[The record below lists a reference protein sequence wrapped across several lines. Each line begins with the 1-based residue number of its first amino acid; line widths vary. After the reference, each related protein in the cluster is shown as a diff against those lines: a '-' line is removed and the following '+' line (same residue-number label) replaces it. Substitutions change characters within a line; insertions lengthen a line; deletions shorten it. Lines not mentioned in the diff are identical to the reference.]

1 MKKILLC
8 FAGGTALDVLIVDD
22 DLYNLKLTSFLLED
36 SGYNV
41 IKASN
46 GSDALRAI
54 QDQELD
60 IILLDVE
67 MPQINGF
74 DLCREIRCVSS
85 VPIIFVSGRD
95 QLQDRVMGLQM
106 GADDYLTKPF
116 EPLELLARM
125 GAVLRRWKMSLEA
138 QSAKISQ
145 NGITLDPLTHIV
157 TFGDNQTRDLTP
169 IEFRLLY
176 YLMQN
181 AGRILST
188 DQILDNV
195 WGYTDQSGRNLV
207 AVYIRRLR
215 SKFEAASEARERIRT
230 VTKIGYCFDA

>member
-1 MKKILLC
+1 M
-8 FAGGTALDVLIVDD
+8 DVLIADD
-22 DLYNLKLTSFLLED
+22 DPYNLRLTSFLLED
-36 SGYNV
+36 AGYKVVKTN
-41 IKASN
+41 N
-46 GSDALRAI
+46 GAEALAAI
-54 QDQELD
+54 QEQEFD

-74 DLCREIRCVSS
+74 DVCREIRRIST

-95 QLQDRVMGLQM
+95 QLQDRVMGLQI

-125 GAVLRRWKMSLEA
+125 GAVVRRWKMSLGP
-138 QSAKISQ
+138 QDTKISQ
-145 NGITLDPLTHIV
+145 KGITLDPLTHMV
-157 TFGDNQTRDLTP
+157 TFGDTQSRDLTP

-176 YLMQN
+176 YMMQN
-181 AGRILST
+181 AGRTLTT

-215 SKFEAASEARERIRT
+215 SKFDVASGASERIRT